1 MRSRALGFLI
11 CLSTVSALSSCGG
24 GTGGRNDSG
33 DGDGVTL
40 VFKHWKVPGGEASM
54 RTLID
59 RFEAENPGIRIV
71 DEYLPSS
78 TDQQH
83 QFYVTQ
89 LSAES
94 SDFDVFA
101 LDVIWTPEF
110 AAAGWLLPLDG
121 LFDDAVL
128 ADFLPGPLEANTAG
142 GTLFAAPWYVD
153 GGVLFY
159 RTDLL
164 EKYGLAPPETLDE
177 LTAAVRR
184 VQQGER
190 DESLHGFLWQGK
202 QYEGLVCAALEFI
215 HGNGGRILDSGKPAL
230 GRPEAT
236 HAVAALRRLIESGV
250 SPALVTTADEEV
262 TRNIFGAGRAIF
274 MRNWPYAWTI
284 FQREGSAIRGQV
296 GVLPMP
302 RLGGEHSASTLGGWQ
317 LGINRFS
324 EHPEEAKRFVRYMM
338 QPEVQEELAIAG
350 GFKPSRRSVYTRPKL
365 VEAQPFIAEL
375 RTTLEH
381 TVPRPVTPHYAR
393 ITQVLQTE
401 FSAVVAGIRPAPE
414 AMERADREI
423 ARILE
428 AAGE

>member
-1 MRSRALGFLI
+1 MRSRVLACAIL
-11 CLSTVSALSSCGG
+11 LSTVLALWSCGG
-24 GTGGRNDSG
+24 SGGS
-33 DGDGVTL
+33 DGDFDGTTL

-54 RTLID
+54 RNLID
-59 RFEAENPGIRIV
+59 RFEAENPGIRVV
-71 DEYLPSS
+71 DEYLPAS

-89 LSAES
+89 LSAKS

-110 AAAGWLLPLDG
+110 AGAGWLMPLDG

-128 ADFLPGPLEANTAG
+128 TDFLPGPLEANTVD

-164 EKYGLAPPETLDE
+164 EKYDLAPPETLDE
-177 LTAAVRR
+177 LIAAVRR
-184 VQQGER
+184 VQQGEGN
-190 DESLHGFLWQGK
+190 ESLHGFIWQGK
-202 QYEGLVCAALEFI
+202 QYEGLVCTVLEFI
-215 HGNGGRILDSGKPAL
+215 HGNGGRILDGGVPAL
-230 GRPEAT
+230 GRPAAT
-236 HAVAALRRLIESGV
+236 QAVAALRGLIESGV
-250 SPALVTTADEEV
+250 SPSLVTNADEEV

-284 FQREGSAIRGQV
+284 FQREESAIRGRV

-302 RLGGEHSASTLGGWQ
+302 RLGGERSASTLGGWQ
-317 LGINRFS
+317 LGINQHT
-324 EHPEEAKRFVRYMM
+324 EHPEEAKRFIRYMM

-350 GFKPSRRSVYTRPKL
+350 GFKPSRRSVYERPKL
-365 VEAQPFIAEL
+365 AEAQPFIVEL
-375 RTTLEH
+375 RTILER
-381 TVPRPVTPHYAR
+381 TVPRPVTPYYAR

-414 AMERADREI
+414 AMQRADREI
-423 ARILE
+423 ERVLE
-428 AAGE
+428 GTGE